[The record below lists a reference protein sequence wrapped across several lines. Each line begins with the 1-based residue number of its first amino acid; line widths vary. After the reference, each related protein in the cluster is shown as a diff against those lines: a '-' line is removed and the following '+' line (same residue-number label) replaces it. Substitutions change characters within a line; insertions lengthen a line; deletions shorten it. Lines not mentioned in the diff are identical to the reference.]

1 MKNLSLL
8 LFVCIGYQSYAMQ
21 APLDVNKNIYF
32 EQTYGWSS
40 RQGPRPTMEDA
51 HAALYPFGAKKEWG
65 FYAIFDGHGGEE
77 TAEFAATHL
86 PQYVLKAL
94 ASNPMVSRTFLLG
107 GEFTRIDRALERENV
122 DDGATA
128 LVALVENNLLRL
140 AWAGDSRAIVIRG
153 NAIVAQT
160 KDHKPNDQN
169 EKQRIE
175 KAGGAVFMGRV
186 NGRLAVA
193 RALGDFDIKRQT
205 PGGLIST
212 PDFERVILEN
222 NDILVLACD
231 GLWDVFSNEAVKNRL
246 NELLAQNI
254 ESLRKQYPHEKPAD
268 EIFAQEGA
276 NDEKMKLI
284 ARALRDDALQKG
296 SRDNVSVMVV
306 QFHQRNVAGQQVQP
320 AVIPQIPVAG
330 AIPVQMPAPGQQ
342 APISFVETFGASAL
356 LGSKHNVME
365 DSWVALYPFGNIS
378 NAFYAIYDGHNGPSS
393 QTIAQRLHEIFRAD
407 LQRAGPQDSRAT
419 LFTKAF
425 HEMDRLLEQQGIP
438 GGSTAIVGFVEGN
451 LLRLVWAG
459 DSRAIVLRNGRVIEQ
474 TNDHTPR
481 SAQERARIEGAIG
494 LNNYIM
500 MSNSNL
506 SRGLGDFGAKREY
519 RGGFIATPE
528 LKRLEIYDNDILMMA
543 SDGLWDKMS
552 SEEVGQLIQKMLS
565 ENIET
570 LRKQHPQEKPAGVLF
585 AQEIGGNEQL
595 KLIARGLRDIARQRG
610 SIDDISVIIVQFKKP
625 SSAQLPL
632 PPIPQR
638 PQAPVP
644 APQPAAQPVVQ
655 PPVYQVP
662 VLAPQPQQI
671 VHEIAFTNVTGETP
685 LYVKVIGNNGALL
698 MDQYIYPNQWT
709 SRISIPSYG
718 WPVTVSIRSG
728 SGALSFDTG
737 LTPELLAQRLRE
749 SRIVIPAD
757 FRGNILTNI
766 YLYRD
771 TFKAS
776 AELRPY

>member
-32 EQTYGWSS
+32 EQAYGWSS

-94 ASNPMVSRTFLLG
+94 TSNPMVSRTFLLG

-160 KDHKPNDQN
+160 KDHKPDDQK
-169 EKQRIE
+169 EKERIE

-254 ESLRKQYPHEKPAD
+254 ESLRKQYPHEKPAG

-306 QFHQRNVAGQQVQP
+306 QF
-320 AVIPQIPVAG
+320 
-330 AIPVQMPAPGQQ
+330 
-342 APISFVETFGASAL
+342 
-356 LGSKHNVME
+356 
-365 DSWVALYPFGNIS
+365 
-378 NAFYAIYDGHNGPSS
+378 
-393 QTIAQRLHEIFRAD
+393 
-407 LQRAGPQDSRAT
+407 
-419 LFTKAF
+419 
-425 HEMDRLLEQQGIP
+425 
-438 GGSTAIVGFVEGN
+438 
-451 LLRLVWAG
+451 
-459 DSRAIVLRNGRVIEQ
+459 
-474 TNDHTPR
+474 
-481 SAQERARIEGAIG
+481 
-494 LNNYIM
+494 
-500 MSNSNL
+500 
-506 SRGLGDFGAKREY
+506 
-519 RGGFIATPE
+519 
-528 LKRLEIYDNDILMMA
+528 
-543 SDGLWDKMS
+543 
-552 SEEVGQLIQKMLS
+552 
-565 ENIET
+565 
-570 LRKQHPQEKPAGVLF
+570 
-585 AQEIGGNEQL
+585 
-595 KLIARGLRDIARQRG
+595 
-610 SIDDISVIIVQFKKP
+610 KKP

-632 PPIPQR
+632 PPVPQR
-638 PQAPVP
+638 PQAPVPAPQP

-662 VLAPQPQQI
+662 VLAPQPQQT
-671 VHEIAFTNVTGETP
+671 VHEIAFTNVTGEAP

-728 SGALSFDTG
+728 SGTLSFDTG
-737 LTPELLAQRLRE
+737 LTSELLAQRLRE